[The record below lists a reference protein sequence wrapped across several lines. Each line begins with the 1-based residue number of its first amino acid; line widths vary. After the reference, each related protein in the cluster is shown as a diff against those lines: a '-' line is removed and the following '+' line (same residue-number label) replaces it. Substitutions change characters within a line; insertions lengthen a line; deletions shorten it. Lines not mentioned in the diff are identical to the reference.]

1 MNKDRRLNDHL
12 EHRGMLKLLE
22 IKDSD
27 IRIMTLEQGRD
38 SVDKGIHIGGAM
50 SATVPLVTIYYGG
63 IIQADVVNPTR
74 LGQDLFVLSKGHAVA
89 ALASIYADLGYF
101 DKSLLKD
108 SRSLDS
114 ILNGHPGPLL
124 PGIHIPT
131 GPMGQGLSV
140 AQGMAIVGKDSPNFD
155 VFTVTGDGELQ
166 EGTIWEGVM
175 FSSVKRLDNLCVI
188 VDKNEGQLDDP
199 TKPAFPMP
207 DVDKWFDS
215 FGYRVF
221 DIDGMQYGPIW
232 EALKE
237 FKYGPRDGRPTVII
251 SRNKKGMGGL
261 SEVMIKHK
269 VELPD
274 KIAAQELSLQRD
286 LRDSRAQEFVELFD
300 RLGAEE
306 DGAAIQARLLKAA
319 RAMNLEVVTKKGR
332 AEAVMPI
339 QVPVR
344 TRPAPPRDKKIR
356 YTPEQLPELDR
367 SKEYAASSI
376 ITMGMNVFAGDRRV
390 ASVDADLS
398 TTSGLQAGVG
408 MVDRRRAHNTG
419 VAEANMMCI
428 GEAYAVL
435 GYNVWVSTFCPF
447 FNFNVFRRIAINQ
460 QERLETMAAANGWLT
475 EGHGLDLTFLAT
487 APNFETKTN
496 GATHMGNDDTE
507 VFKGIA
513 HLKIIDVSC
522 PYQLLGIMKWI
533 MEGNKGLV
541 YVRIM
546 RSPSGVIYDR
556 DFVFTYGRGYVLKE
570 SPEDRAVLVSSG
582 RGIHEVLAAAGALE
596 QSGINIKVVDMPSID
611 EKLLLEL
618 HESGKPVVV
627 AEQNN
632 GYILSEYQKLLF
644 TRGKA
649 FDSSRFLAINA
660 LDKQGKPQF
669 IHSGTYQQLIE
680 KFGLAPAQLAESLK
694 KLII

>member
-1 MNKDRRLNDHL
+1 
-12 EHRGMLKLLE
+12 
-22 IKDSD
+22 
-27 IRIMTLEQGRD
+27 
-38 SVDKGIHIGGAM
+38 
-50 SATVPLVTIYYGG
+50 
-63 IIQADVVNPTR
+63 
-74 LGQDLFVLSKGHAVA
+74 
-89 ALASIYADLGYF
+89 
-101 DKSLLKD
+101 LLKN

-140 AQGMAIVGKDSPNFD
+140 AQGMAIAGKQSPNFD

-175 FSSVKRLDNLCVI
+175 FSSAKRLDNFCVI

-199 TKPAFPMP
+199 TKTAFPMP
-207 DVDKWFDS
+207 EVGRWFES

-221 DIDGMQYGPIW
+221 DVDGMQYSPVW
-232 EALKE
+232 EALKT
-237 FKYGPRDGRPTVII
+237 FKYGPRDGRPTAII
-251 SRNKKGMGGL
+251 SRNKKGMGGM
-261 SEVMIKHK
+261 SEYMIKHK
-269 VELPD
+269 AVLPD
-274 KIAAQELSLQRD
+274 DVVAQELSLQRE
-286 LRDSRAQEFVELFD
+286 LRDSRAREFVELFN
-300 RLGAEE
+300 RLAVEE
-306 DGAAIQARLLKAA
+306 RGEMIQDRLLKAA
-319 RAMNLEVVTKKGR
+319 RAMNLEVVTGERKV
-332 AEAVMPI
+332 EAVGPGET
-339 QVPVR
+339 VVR

-356 YTPEQLPELDR
+356 YSSAELPELDR

-376 ITMGMNVFAGDRRV
+376 ITMSMNVFARDGRV
-390 ASVDADLS
+390 ASVDADLG

-408 MVDRRRAHNTG
+408 MVDRRRALNTG

-428 GEAYAVL
+428 GEALAVL

-447 FNFNVFRRIAINQ
+447 FNFNVLRRIAINQ
-460 QERLETMAAANGWLT
+460 QERLETMAMANGWLT

-496 GATHMGNDDTE
+496 GATHMGNDDIDI
-507 VFKGIA
+507 FKGIA

-546 RSPSGVIYDR
+546 RSPSGVLYDR
-556 DFVFTYGRGYVLKE
+556 DFVFTYGKGYILKE
-570 SPEDRAVLVSSG
+570 NPADSAVVVTSG
-582 RGIHEVLAAAGALE
+582 RGTHEALAAASALE
-596 QSGINIKVVDMPSID
+596 QSGIKIKVVDMPSID
-611 EKLLLEL
+611 EKLLMKL
-618 HESGKPVVV
+618 HETEKPVVV

-632 GYILSEYQKLLF
+632 GFILSAYQKLLF
-644 TRGKA
+644 SRGRA
-649 FDSSRFLAINA
+649 FDPSRFLAINT
-660 LDKQGKPQF
+660 LDENGRPRY

-680 KFGLAPAQLAESLK
+680 HFGLDPVSLAQAVK
-694 KLII
+694 KLTA